1 VSPQQSIGHCR
12 ILEKL
17 GEGGMGVVRELAG
30 DPSRTKYGPLGNSPD
45 SGAALKKSRSVPLA
59 SSRVVHVKRTLLKGL
74 RFESMKEAQAY
85 LDRWEER
92 WADTRIHGIT
102 KRQVAVV
109 FAEERPALLPLP
121 VEPFRYYQFG
131 QPTVHLDGCVEV
143 EAASYGAPPGW
154 IGRRAQVQWDGR
166 HVRLLDP
173 KTGQLLREYLRQ
185 RRGGYRI
192 KDEDRP
198 SKTPLGMV
206 QLLVR
211 PGSNCVTEGAKT
223 DYFRTTSAG
232 TWVLEAQAFGTVPKW
247 RSAAR

>member
-143 EAASYGAPPGW
+143 EAASYGAPP
-154 IGRRAQVQWDGR
+154 AS
-166 HVRLLDP
+166 
-173 KTGQLLREYLRQ
+173 
-185 RRGGYRI
+185 
-192 KDEDRP
+192 DEP
-198 SKTPLGMV
+198 A
-206 QLLVR
+206 R
-211 PGSNCVTEGAKT
+211 PGS
-223 DYFRTTSAG
+223 AG
-232 TWVLEAQAFGTVPKW
+232 WPARPPAGSEDGPT
-247 RSAAR
+247 AARVPAPAARRLSD